1 VTKEDEIEELEERVE
16 QLEVSAAKSKKEIII
31 YTSLALLLL
40 ALVAIFIMS
49 LQNPA
54 NVELMD
60 MQVTEVK
67 WDAEHNFHSNII
79 LTVQN
84 TGKRTARN
92 VKVYLYIENDCG
104 EIRYTGYQYFPD
116 LTALHTKS
124 RTVTIELEEGDKGIT
139 GTIIIYWDNNS
150 NVYKL

>member
-1 VTKEDEIEELEERVE
+1 VAEKDKIKKLEERVE
-16 QLEVSAAKSKKEIII
+16 KLEVSAARSKTKTII
-31 YTSLALLLL
+31 YICLALLLL

-49 LQNPA
+49 LRNPA

-116 LTALHTKS
+116 LTAC
-124 RTVTIELEEGDKGIT
+124 IPNQEL
-139 GTIIIYWDNNS
+139 
-150 NVYKL
+150 